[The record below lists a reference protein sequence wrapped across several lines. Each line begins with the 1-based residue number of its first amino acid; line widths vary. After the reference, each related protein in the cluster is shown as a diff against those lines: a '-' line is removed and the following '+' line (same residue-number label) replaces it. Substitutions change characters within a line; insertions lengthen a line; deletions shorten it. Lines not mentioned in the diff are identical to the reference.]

1 MVKIVIDGNIGSGKS
16 TIICKLQDL
25 YPRVFQEEVIDW
37 KDWLPLYYE
46 NPEKYSLGF
55 QLKVLL
61 SHIKRRDTLT
71 QEIYI
76 FERSPFSC
84 VYIFGKLLLQD
95 GLLEEKEQKLC
106 EDYYHYSGWIPDL
119 LIYLESSPETCLK
132 RIQVRNRDGEE
143 GISIDYLQKLHTTYQ
158 EVLSC
163 DSKVP
168 FPIIRID
175 ANQDIEEV
183 YTQILQEIST
193 WNLRWKLQSVAI
205 PKEEKLEDYLKF
217 K

>member
-16 TIICKLQDL
+16 TIIRKLQDL
-25 YPRVFQEEVIDW
+25 YPRVFQEEVSDW
-37 KDWLPLYYE
+37 KDWLPLYYQ

-55 QLKVLL
+55 QMKVLL
-61 SHIKRRDTLT
+61 SHIKRSDSQS

-76 FERSPFSC
+76 FERSPFTC

-95 GLLEEKEQKLC
+95 GLLEDKEQSLC

-119 LIYLESSPETCLK
+119 LIYLEGSPDKCLE
-132 RIQVRNRDGEE
+132 RIKIRNRDGED
-143 GISIDYLQKLHTTYQ
+143 GISLDYLQKLHLTYK

-175 ANQDIEEV
+175 ANQDIEKV
-183 YTQILQEIST
+183 YTQVLQEISK
-193 WNLRWKLQSVAI
+193 WVLQWKSKGVSKSRDI
-205 PKEEKLEDYLKF
+205 HNNIWKSF
-217 K
+217 